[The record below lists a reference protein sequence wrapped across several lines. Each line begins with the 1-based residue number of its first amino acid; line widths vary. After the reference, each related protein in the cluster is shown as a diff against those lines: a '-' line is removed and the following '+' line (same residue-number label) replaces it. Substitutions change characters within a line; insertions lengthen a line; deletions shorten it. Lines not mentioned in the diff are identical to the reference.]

1 MHFKKPLIF
10 IIAIAALTAC
20 KKTDNKQNTTATPPV
35 VTPPVVT
42 PPVITPTGTDI
53 YVAGTITTAKNVTV
67 AAYWKNGVAH
77 LLADSTLYSFTNAIA
92 VKDTDVYIV
101 GMVDNVA
108 TYWKNGIPNH
118 LPNCTE
124 ANAIT
129 VSGQDIYIGGMSYD
143 VSLYHPAYWKNSAPV
158 IFTDQACNYI
168 SGIAVSGTDV
178 YLSGN
183 VGSAGN
189 FQTATYWKN
198 KVPVSVVSNLPG
210 SPVPYYPTTVT
221 IGVAGTDVYTTGNIQ
236 NTAGDQV
243 MATYWKNGVS
253 IPLMTDQT
261 LSSEAN
267 SITINGTDV
276 YATGYYDYF
285 AMYWKNGT
293 ANKITDGTQQF
304 TATALTINSSN
315 IYIAGTKGYSDTH
328 AVYWKNNMLT
338 QLSSKI
344 SAAVGIAVVQ
354 H

>member
-10 IIAIAALTAC
+10 IIAFAALTAC
-20 KKTDNKQNTTATPPV
+20 KKTETKQDTT

-42 PPVITPTGTDI
+42 PPIVKPTGTDI
-53 YVAGTITTAKNVTV
+53 YVTGTITTAKNVTV
-67 AAYWKNGVAH
+67 AAYWKNGVVH

-108 TYWKNGIPNH
+108 TYWKNGVPNH

-129 VSGQDIYIGGMSYD
+129 ISGQDVYISGMSYD
-143 VSLYHPAYWKNSAPV
+143 VSLYHPAYWKNGTPV
-158 IFTDQACNYI
+158 IFTDQSCNYV
-168 SGIAVSGTDV
+168 SGIAVSGADV

-183 VGSAGN
+183 VGSSGG

-198 KVPVSVVSNLPG
+198 KVPVSVASNLPG
-210 SPVPYYPTTVT
+210 SPVPYYPRNVT
-221 IGVAGTDVYTTGNIQ
+221 IGVAGTDVYINGNIQ
-236 NTAGDQV
+236 NKAGDQV
-243 MATYWKNGVS
+243 IATYWKNGVS

-261 LSSEAN
+261 MSSEAN
-267 SITINGTDV
+267 NITVNGADV

-304 TATALTINSSN
+304 TATALTVNNSI
-315 IYIAGTKGYSDTH
+315 IYISGTKGYSDTR
-328 AVYWKNNMLT
+328 AVYWKNNTLT
-338 QLSSKI
+338 QLSSKT
-344 SAAVGIAVVQ
+344 STAVGIAVVQ